1 MLGIASHIHDAYI
14 AASGMLEVAVL
25 GLIPV
30 ADLPE
35 TTDLSKGE

>member
-14 AASGMLEVAVL
+14 AASGMLKVAVL
-25 GLIPV
+25 GLIPF

-35 TTDLSKGE
+35 TPDLSKGE